1 MVVETC
7 KADLL
12 LMDKNK
18 RNAGRFSIP
27 VVLIKLL
34 KKAGLTRVTWA
45 IMIRTQVVT
54 GKAKTNSE
62 TEVYSYTKKKKFPYN
77 NFTNI
82 VFPNI
87 SDDGTLREIDADI
100 TKYKY
105 IQLYAFPLKRQ
116 GIDNTMCLYFVYLSY
131 R

>member
-7 KADLL
+7 KEDLL

-45 IMIRTQVVT
+45 VMIRTQVLT
-54 GKAKTNSE
+54 GKTKTNFE
-62 TEVYSYTKKKKFPYN
+62 TEVYSYTKKKKMFPYN

-100 TKYKY
+100 TK
-105 IQLYAFPLKRQ
+105 
-116 GIDNTMCLYFVYLSY
+116 
-131 R
+131 

>member
-1 MVVETC
+1 M
-7 KADLL
+7 
-12 LMDKNK
+12 
-18 RNAGRFSIP
+18 
-27 VVLIKLL
+27 
-34 KKAGLTRVTWA
+34 
-45 IMIRTQVVT
+45 
-54 GKAKTNSE
+54 
-62 TEVYSYTKKKKFPYN
+62 FPYN
-77 NFTNI
+77 NFTIRYI

-87 SDDGTLREIDADI
+87 SDVGTIREIDADI